1 MWKTFLNDM
10 GVAFCLLTR
19 IPLQP
24 PEIAFERSK
33 QAVWAYGIV
42 GIVWALVVWSTCI
55 ITSTL
60 GLSNPVSA
68 LLGLAAGTILTG
80 AMHEDGLADSA
91 DGLWGGF
98 EKERRLEIMRDSKIG
113 VYGIIAL
120 FLTFLLRW
128 QLLTHFFD
136 LSLSLT
142 ALLVAG
148 SFSRAVLGV
157 IMVYLPFA
165 RSDGLSHGVGR
176 PPKTPAYFGLTLTV
190 LTAFLVMGLIGLAAC
205 VVGSMAAWA
214 CAATAKNKISGQ
226 TGDILGATV
235 IITEIAIMTT
245 IFSFLR

>member
-1 MWKTFLNDM
+1 MWKNYFNDT
-10 GVAFCLLTR
+10 GVALCLLTR
-19 IPLQP
+19 IPLQL

-42 GIVWALVVWSTCI
+42 GILWALVVWSTCNI
-55 ITSTL
+55 ASAL
-60 GLSNPVSA
+60 DLSNSISA
-68 LLGLAAGTILTG
+68 LLGLAAGTFLTG
-80 AMHEDGLADSA
+80 AMHEDGLADSV

-128 QLLTHFFD
+128 QLITHCFD
-136 LSLSLT
+136 ISLT
-142 ALLVAG
+142 LPSLIVAG

-157 IMVYLPFA
+157 IMMYLPFA
-165 RSDGLSHGVGR
+165 RSDGLAHGVGR
-176 PPKTPAYFGLTLTV
+176 PPATPAYFGLTLTV

-205 VVGSMAAWA
+205 LVGSVATWA
-214 CAATAKNKISGQ
+214 CAVIAKNKISGQ

-235 IITEIAIMTT
+235 ITTEIAVMVT
-245 IFSFLR
+245 IASFFQ